1 MTLIRW
7 NPNATARD
15 LATMRDE
22 MDRVFDSFVGRS
34 FLRPWEGGSIVPP
47 VDVEETPEGFVF
59 RADLPGIDPKAVKV
73 SLHGDTL
80 TLRGERKRQGEK
92 REGAVHRSE
101 RVFGSFERSFT
112 LNAPVKGDQVKASYK
127 DGVLEIAVPKAE
139 EARSREI
146 EVQIA

>member
-1 MTLIRW
+1 M
-7 NPNATARD
+7 
-15 LATMRDE
+15 
-22 MDRVFDSFVGRS
+22 
-34 FLRPWEGGSIVPP
+34 
-47 VDVEETPEGFVF
+47 
-59 RADLPGIDPKAVKV
+59 
-73 SLHGDTL
+73 
-80 TLRGERKRQGEK
+80 
-92 REGAVHRSE
+92 HRSE